1 MSPATDATANV
12 LGALAL
18 TIADQIND
26 RAAAACEQTGST
38 AAALSAL
45 AEFLDR
51 PTQEQMRQVLG
62 LTPSGVVRLVDRMVD
77 AGLVAR
83 RPGDDARSRSVVLT
97 AKGRRAATRIATAR
111 AGYLE
116 QLLGGLSATEAQTL
130 HAILTKVA
138 TEVVAAKD
146 GGAWVCRLCD
156 LDACGRAEGRCP
168 TANAAA
174 IKYGTHT

>member
-1 MSPATDATANV
+1 VRSTKAATANL

-18 TIADQIND
+18 TIADQTGE
-26 RAAAACEQTGST
+26 RVAAACEQTGSS

-51 PTQEQMRQVLG
+51 PTQEELRRVLG
-62 LTPSGVVRLVDRMVD
+62 LTPSGVVRLVDRLAD

-83 RPGDDARSRSVVLT
+83 RAGDDARSRSVVLT

-111 AGYLE
+111 AGYLDVV
-116 QLLGGLSATEAQTL
+116 LGGLSTTEVQTL
-130 HAILTKVA
+130 HAILAKVA
-138 TEVVAAKD
+138 TEVVGAKE

-156 LDACGRAEGRCP
+156 LGACGRAEGRCP
-168 TANAAA
+168 TAIAAA
-174 IKYGTHT
+174 VKYGTET

>member
-1 MSPATDATANV
+1 MSATKVATANL
-12 LGALAL
+12 LGALSVA
-18 TIADQIND
+18 IADQTSD
-26 RAAAACEQTGST
+26 RVAAACEHTGST
-38 AAALSAL
+38 PAALSAL

-51 PTQEQMRQVLG
+51 PTQEQLRQVLG
-62 LTPSGVVRLVDRMVD
+62 LTPSGVVRLVDRMAD

-83 RPGDDARSRSVVLT
+83 RPGDDARSHSVILT

-116 QLLGGLSATEAQTL
+116 QMLGGLSTTEVRSL
-130 HAILTKVA
+130 HAILAKVA
-138 TEVVAAKD
+138 AEVVSAKD

-168 TANAAA
+168 VANAAA
-174 IKYGTHT
+174 VKYRTGT

>member
-1 MSPATDATANV
+1 MSATKVATANL
-12 LGALAL
+12 LGALSVA
-18 TIADQIND
+18 IADQTSD
-26 RAAAACEQTGST
+26 RVAAACQQTGST

-51 PTQEQMRQVLG
+51 PTQEQLRQVLG
-62 LTPSGVVRLVDRMVD
+62 LTPSGVVRLVDRMAD

-83 RPGDDARSRSVVLT
+83 RPGDDARSHSVILT

-116 QLLGGLSATEAQTL
+116 QMLGGLSTTEVRSL
-130 HAILTKVA
+130 HAILAKVA
-138 TEVVAAKD
+138 AEVVSAKD

-168 TANAAA
+168 VANAAA
-174 IKYGTHT
+174 VKYRTGT